1 MVAWL
6 HSFARCIPANHP
18 RGSSPYS
25 PSLERHGAESSPI
38 PALRMSRSTGELAR
52 QINRIASHPHN
63 GGRDGESEGSTE
75 ARQELSGEA
84 SRSSESQKE
93 RRKAAG
99 GGEKNGE
106 NEV

>member
-1 MVAWL
+1 
-6 HSFARCIPANHP
+6 
-18 RGSSPYS
+18 
-25 PSLERHGAESSPI
+25 
-38 PALRMSRSTGELAR
+38 MSRSTGELAR
-52 QINRIASHPHN
+52 QTNRIAPHPCN

-84 SRSSESQKE
+84 PQATESQKK

-106 NEV
+106 DEV